1 MRMEWYTMILTIT
14 LNPAVDISYK
24 LDYFSLDT
32 VNRVEDVSKT
42 AGGKGLN
49 VARVLHQLG
58 EDVAASGFLG
68 GSLGDFIR
76 TQLAAIGIQ
85 DFFVPIDGETR
96 NCIAIIHEGKQ
107 TEILESGPVI
117 SASEAELFLEKFTEY
132 AATS

>member
-1 MRMEWYTMILTIT
+1 MGWYTVILTIT

-58 EDVAASGFLG
+58 EERCCVG
-68 GSLGDFIR
+68 
-76 TQLAAIGIQ
+76 
-85 DFFVPIDGETR
+85 
-96 NCIAIIHEGKQ
+96 
-107 TEILESGPVI
+107 
-117 SASEAELFLEKFTEY
+117 LFRW
-132 AATS
+132 